1 MLRSNPWQISINCIL
16 GGQTTMNKFS
26 VPYANDNNTF
36 ISYNTFSKYFLF
48 LLKCQTTDLVTMTYD
63 GKQKIQMSFVL
74 LY

>member
-1 MLRSNPWQISINCIL
+1 
-16 GGQTTMNKFS
+16 MNKFS

-74 LY
+74 LYWDNILVNLFFNAPA